1 MNLDSVGYQHYIT
14 KLKTTG
20 VPPLIG
26 RVTTEHK
33 TGWDLYT
40 KNGKVPAIALTT
52 WRKKLQVDQLPKV
65 GDFVI
70 YEELPGERKV
80 KITSVLPRFSSLSR
94 ILTEQKTTQV
104 LAANIDTAFIVVS
117 LDQEINFNQLNRY
130 LLAAKSGK
138 TKVVVIINKTDK
150 SSGAK
155 KLTDQIIEYHPT
167 LKIISTSAKNKTG
180 LEKLEKEIKPQHTIV
195 FIGNSG
201 AGKSSLINLLL
212 DFETQS
218 TGNVREDGKGRHTTT
233 RREMFVLPKGGI
245 VIDTPGIRTV
255 EFTASDDDTN
265 NIFPEL
271 LAITTKCKFRNCD
284 HRKSSGCAL
293 QTAIDTGKVSKEQ
306 VNQFLRLTQNDS
318 GDKGQREVS
327 QERKQKHKMIHKA
340 LKKHLANKK

>member
-14 KLKTTG
+14 KLKIAEIS
-20 VPPLIG
+20 PLVG

-40 KNGKVPAIALTT
+40 KKGKLPAIALTT
-52 WRKKLQVDQLPKV
+52 WRKKLQADQLPKV
-65 GDFVI
+65 GDFVV
-70 YEELPGERKV
+70 YEELPGESKV

-104 LAANIDTAFIVVS
+104 LASNIDTAFVVIS

-138 TKVVVIINKTDK
+138 AKVVVVINKTDK

-155 KLTDQIIEYHPT
+155 KLTDQLIEYHPN

-180 LEKLEKEIKPQHTIV
+180 LDKLEKEIKPQHTIV

-212 DFETQS
+212 SFETQS
-218 TGNVREDGKGRHTTT
+218 TGKVREDGKGRHTTT
-233 RREMFVLPKGGI
+233 RREMFVLPNGGI

-255 EFTASDDDTN
+255 EFTASEDDTN

-271 LAITTKCKFRNCD
+271 QALATKCKFRNCD
-284 HRKSSGCAL
+284 HQKSSGCAL
-293 QTAIDTGKVSKEQ
+293 QTAIKTGKVSQEQ
-306 VNQFLRLTQNDS
+306 VNQFLRLTQNS
-318 GDKGQREVS
+318 NGDKVQREVS
-327 QERKQKHKMIHKA
+327 LERKEKHKMIHKA
-340 LKKHLANKK
+340 LKKHYANKK